1 MAQNAALPLL
11 SEPRV
16 EIRPLLKNV
25 YMWMTLGLLL
35 TTAVAVVTNAV
46 EPLRSLIHNPTVVII
61 AIFAQLGLVLALS
74 FGLRRFSAQTATI
87 MFLLYAGTMGFTLS
101 LVLLAYT
108 AGSIV
113 AALGTTAVLF
123 GTMTV
128 LGLTTQI
135 DLTKLGTYLFIG
147 LIGVL
152 IAMVVNI
159 FLRSSGLEFI
169 ISILG
174 VVIFTGLTAYD
185 TQKIK
190 RMAMD
195 PSIEAEGGDL
205 MQKLSIMGALTLYLD
220 FINLFLFL
228 LRLFGGGSRN

>member
-1 MAQNAALPLL
+1 MAQNIASPLL

-16 EIRPLLKNV
+16 EVRPLLRNV

-35 TTAVAVVTNAV
+35 TTAVAIVTNTV
-46 EPLRSLIHNPTVVII
+46 EPLRNLALNPAVLIITVI
-61 AIFAQLGLVLALS
+61 AQLGLVLGLT
-74 FGLRRFSAQTATI
+74 FGVRRFSAQTATV

-101 LVLLAYT
+101 LVLLAYAT
-108 AGSIV
+108 SSIV

-135 DLTKLGTYLFIG
+135 DLTKMGTYLFIG

-159 FLRSSGLEFI
+159 FLRSSGLEFV

-195 PSIEAEGGDL
+195 PAIEAEGGEL

-228 LRLFGGGSRN
+228 LRLFGGGRD

>member
-1 MAQNAALPLL
+1 MAQNIASPLS

-16 EIRPLLKNV
+16 EVRPLLRNV

-35 TTAVAVVTNAV
+35 TTAVAIVTNTV
-46 EPLRSLIHNPTVVII
+46 EPLRNLALNPAVLIITVI
-61 AIFAQLGLVLALS
+61 AQLGLVLGLT
-74 FGLRRFSAQTATI
+74 FGVRRFSAQTATV

-101 LVLLAYT
+101 LVLLAYAT
-108 AGSIV
+108 SSIV

-135 DLTKLGTYLFIG
+135 DLTKIGTYLFIG

-159 FLRSSGLEFI
+159 FLRSSGLEFV

-185 TQKIK
+185 SQKIK
-190 RMAMD
+190 QMAMD
-195 PSIEAEGGDL
+195 PAIEAEGGEL

-228 LRLFGGGSRN
+228 LRLFGDGRD

>member
-1 MAQNAALPLL
+1 MAQNLVSPIPL

-16 EIRPLLKNV
+16 ELRPLLKNV
-25 YMWMTLGLLL
+25 YMWMMLGLLL
-35 TTAVAVVTNAV
+35 TTAVALVTSAV
-46 EPLRSLIHNPTVVII
+46 EPLRNLALNPIVLIVAVV
-61 AIFAQLGLVLALS
+61 AQLGLVLGLS

-101 LVLLAYT
+101 LVLLAFSAT
-108 AGSIV
+108 SIA

-128 LGLTTQI
+128 IGLTTQM
-135 DLTKLGTYLFIG
+135 DLSKVGTYLFIG
-147 LIGVL
+147 LIGLL

-169 ISILG
+169 ISIAG
-174 VVIFTGLTAYD
+174 VLIFTGLAAYD

-190 RMAMD
+190 QMAMD
-195 PSIEAEGGDL
+195 PAIEAEGPEL
-205 MQKLSIMGALTLYLD
+205 MHKLSIMGALTLYLD
-220 FINLFLFL
+220 LVNLFLFL
-228 LRLFGGGSRN
+228 LRLFGSRD

>member
-1 MAQNAALPLL
+1 MAQNLVSPIPL

-16 EIRPLLKNV
+16 ELRPLLKNV

-35 TTAVAVVTNAV
+35 TTAVALVTSTV
-46 EPLRSLIHNPTVVII
+46 EPLRSLALNPIVLIV
-61 AIFAQLGLVLALS
+61 AIVAQLGLVLGLS

-101 LVLLAYT
+101 LVLLAFST
-108 AGSIV
+108 ASIV

-128 LGLTTQI
+128 VGLTTQM
-135 DLTKLGTYLFIG
+135 DLSKMGTYLFIG
-147 LIGVL
+147 LIGLL

-169 ISILG
+169 ISIAG
-174 VVIFTGLTAYD
+174 VLIFTGLAAYD

-190 RMAMD
+190 QMATD
-195 PSIEAEGGDL
+195 PAIEAEGPEL
-205 MQKLSIMGALTLYLD
+205 MHKLSIMGALTLYLD
-220 FINLFLFL
+220 FVNLFLFL
-228 LRLFGGGSRN
+228 LRLFGSRE

>member
-1 MAQNAALPLL
+1 MAQNVVSPIPL
-11 SEPRV
+11 SAPRV

-35 TTAVAVVTNAV
+35 TTAVAVVTNTV
-46 EPLRSLIHNPTVVII
+46 EPLRNLALNPVVLII
-61 AIFAQLGLVLALS
+61 AVVAQLGLVLGLS
-74 FGLRRFSAQTATI
+74 FGLRRFSAQTATV

-101 LVLLAYT
+101 LILLAYET
-108 AGSIV
+108 TSIV

-128 LGLTTQI
+128 LGLTTQM
-135 DLTKLGTYLFIG
+135 DLSKMGTYLFIG
-147 LIGVL
+147 LIGLV

-169 ISILG
+169 ISIAG
-174 VVIFTGLTAYD
+174 VLIFTGLAAYD

-190 RMAMD
+190 QMAMD
-195 PSIEAEGGDL
+195 PAIEAEGPEL

-220 FINLFLFL
+220 FVNLFLFL
-228 LRLFGGGSRN
+228 LRLFGSRD

>member
-1 MAQNAALPLL
+1 MAQNLVSPIPL

-16 EIRPLLKNV
+16 ELRPLLKNV

-35 TTAVAVVTNAV
+35 TTAVALVTSTV
-46 EPLRSLIHNPTVVII
+46 EPLRNLALNPAVLII
-61 AIFAQLGLVLALS
+61 AVVAQLGLVLGLS

-101 LVLLAYT
+101 LVLLAFST
-108 AGSIV
+108 ASIV

-128 LGLTTQI
+128 IGLTTQI
-135 DLTKLGTYLFIG
+135 DLSKMGSYLLIG
-147 LIGVL
+147 LIGLL

-169 ISILG
+169 ISIAG
-174 VVIFTGLTAYD
+174 VLIFTGLAAYD

-190 RMAMD
+190 QMAMD
-195 PSIEAEGGDL
+195 PAIEAEGPEL

-220 FINLFLFL
+220 FVNLFLFL
-228 LRLFGGGSRN
+228 LRLFGSSRE